1 MLPHR
6 YCGKH
11 RRSILLSP
19 RIRVHLSRVGREC
32 GWAQGHMPA
41 RAALSTSKL
50 GNSAPESLP
59 TAVRLPASHAA
70 RLAQT
75 GAGEGIRTP
84 DPLITNQMLYRLSY
98 ASRRKL
104 IIILIG
110 MQIARETQ
118 KIFPDHAKALVAPLD
133 PQATSRLRVPES
145 CQKSPLASLP
155 LPCWP

>member
-11 RRSILLSP
+11 TRSILLSP
-19 RIRVHLSRVGREC
+19 GIRVHLSRVGREC

-59 TAVRLPASHAA
+59 TAARLPASHAA

-98 ASRRKL
+98 ASRRKP

-110 MQIARETQ
+110 M
-118 KIFPDHAKALVAPLD
+118 
-133 PQATSRLRVPES
+133 
-145 CQKSPLASLP
+145 
-155 LPCWP
+155 